1 MGGRVTARAR
11 GYDARPMKTMPMTAS
26 PTKASEVL
34 TDAVARLKASTA
46 IDHWQR
52 DREEIEADELLSYA
66 LGVDR
71 IDPKENVPAGVR
83 RRFDRM
89 IARRATGE
97 PVQLITGH
105 AVFRGLEIVAR
116 PGVFVPRDSTEYLA
130 EQAIRRLRGRRRPVA
145 VDLATGG
152 GTVALAIANE
162 VRGVRVFGTDISL
175 TAVRVARVNAERLH
189 LRATF
194 IRGDLFG
201 GLPAE
206 LEGRVDVITLHP
218 PYVARDELR
227 ELPEEIRRFEP
238 VHTLSDRSPDGLGL
252 VGRAASEG
260 PRWLRPGGW
269 LLIEVSP
276 DRSRAVASVL
286 RRNGFGDVRSTMDGG
301 FKVTRVLVGRWPG

>member
-1 MGGRVTARAR
+1 MN
-11 GYDARPMKTMPMTAS
+11 AS

-71 IDPKENVPAGVR
+71 IDPKEDVPAGVR
-83 RRFDRM
+83 RRFDRL

-97 PVQLITGH
+97 PVQLITGQ

-175 TAVRVARVNAERLH
+175 TAVRVARQNAERLH

-194 IRGDLFG
+194 FKGDLFG

-206 LEGRVDVITLHP
+206 LEGRVDVLTLHP

-238 VHTLSDRSPDGLGL
+238 VHTLSDRSLDGLGL

-260 PRWLRPGGW
+260 PRWLKSGGW

-276 DRSRAVASVL
+276 DRSRSVASVL
-286 RRNGFGDVRSTMDGG
+286 RRNGFGDVRSTTDRG

>member
-1 MGGRVTARAR
+1 
-11 GYDARPMKTMPMTAS
+11 
-26 PTKASEVL
+26 
-34 TDAVARLKASTA
+34 
-46 IDHWQR
+46 
-52 DREEIEADELLSYA
+52 
-66 LGVDR
+66 
-71 IDPKENVPAGVR
+71 
-83 RRFDRM
+83 
-89 IARRATGE
+89 
-97 PVQLITGH
+97 
-105 AVFRGLEIVAR
+105 
-116 PGVFVPRDSTEYLA
+116 VPRDSTEYLA

-175 TAVRVARVNAERLH
+175 TAVRVARENAETLH

-194 IRGDLFG
+194 IKGDLFG

-238 VHTLSDRSPDGLGL
+238 IHTLSDRSADGLGL

-276 DRSRAVASVL
+276 DRSRSVASVL